1 MDKLDKVAVGT
12 VLIVGIIVLGYCT
25 GDDEERDRRAK
36 RTEATKNALIEYN
49 RKCMAAGLTRQEC
62 NSIRKC
68 VLRGDGTF
76 AACARVAV
84 TKR

>member
-1 MDKLDKVAVGT
+1 MNKVVMGA
-12 VLIVGIIVLGYCT
+12 VLIVGAIVFAYCT
-25 GDDEERDRRAK
+25 GDDEERERRDK
-36 RTEATKNALIEYN
+36 QFEDTKNALIEYN
-49 RKCMAAGLTRQEC
+49 RQCMAAEFTRQEC

-76 AACARVAV
+76 TACARVAI

>member
-1 MDKLDKVAVGT
+1 MDKVAVVA
-12 VLIVGIIVLGYCT
+12 VLIVGAVVLAYCT
-25 GDDEERDRRAK
+25 GDDEERERRDK
-36 RTEATKNALIEYN
+36 QFEDTKNALIEYN
-49 RKCMAAGLTRQEC
+49 RQCMAAEFTRQEC

-76 AACARVAV
+76 TACARVAI